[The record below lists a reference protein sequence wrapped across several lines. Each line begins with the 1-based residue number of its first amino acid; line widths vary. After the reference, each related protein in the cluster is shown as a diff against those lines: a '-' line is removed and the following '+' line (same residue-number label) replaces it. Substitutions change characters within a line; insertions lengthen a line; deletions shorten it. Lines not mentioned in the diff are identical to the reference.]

1 MITKKLINFLFWIN
15 QWLNFYLKSLEEIYE
30 LMTEDILDEIRSE
43 NIQIE
48 NIEDSIQKQENFI

>member
-1 MITKKLINFLFWIN
+1 
-15 QWLNFYLKSLEEIYE
+15 LNFYLKSLEEIYE